1 MMMMMMKNLLAD
13 LVQYVPVQY
22 VPVQYVPL
30 RNVTANAS
38 FSTVYFL
45 ALCSKL

>member
-1 MMMMMMKNLLAD
+1 MMMKNLLAD
-13 LVQYVPVQY
+13 LVQY